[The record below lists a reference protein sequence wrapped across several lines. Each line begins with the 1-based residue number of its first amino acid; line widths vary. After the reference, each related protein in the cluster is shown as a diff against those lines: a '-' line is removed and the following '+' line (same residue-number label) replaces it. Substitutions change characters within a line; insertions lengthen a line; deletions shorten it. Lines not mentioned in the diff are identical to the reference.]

1 MRLPIPVRS
10 NSQGGLS
17 SNDGNLFMTLAIRT
31 ILALLC
37 ISLCSSTICA
47 GAQSPGRPENLMA
60 GLDIYNLPERARL
73 IAKFGR
79 PESSAEIVA
88 DESFRDTW
96 RIGHCVLTLSV
107 PKPGAPSFIRVIIL
121 EGDSQCHL
129 STGKKIK
136 IGSSLSAVAKAYKL
150 TVASLQNDLG
160 PGMGIEIHFNDTTTL
175 VLFFTADRVVKSLRL
190 FSSD

>member
-1 MRLPIPVRS
+1 
-10 NSQGGLS
+10 
-17 SNDGNLFMTLAIRT
+17 MTLPNRML
-31 ILALLC
+31 LALAC
-37 ISLCSSTICA
+37 ISSFSSTVRA
-47 GAQSPGRPENLMA
+47 GVESPGPPEMVMA
-60 GLDIYNLPERARL
+60 GLHIYKLPKRARL

-175 VLFFTADRVVKSLRL
+175 VLFFTVDRVVKSLKL

>member
-1 MRLPIPVRS
+1 
-10 NSQGGLS
+10 
-17 SNDGNLFMTLAIRT
+17 MTRAIR
-31 ILALLC
+31 ILLVFTWIGVFA
-37 ISLCSSTICA
+37 STVYA
-47 GAQSPGRPENLMA
+47 DVESPGPPEMVMA
-60 GLDIYNLPERARL
+60 GLHIYKLPKRTRL

-79 PESSAEIVA
+79 PESSKEIVA
-88 DESFRDTW
+88 DGSVEDTW

-129 STGKKIK
+129 GTGKKIK

-150 TVASLQNDLG
+150 TVASLQNQLG
-160 PGMGIEIHFNDTTTL
+160 PGMGIEIHFDDITML
-175 VLFFTADRVVKSLRL
+175 DLSFTADRVVKSLKL